1 MEAPSV
7 INVSFKMYN
16 RPVWQT
22 KGHLNKN
29 IPCISVIIC
38 NSTHIW
44 NQLLYFLDR
53 NIIYKVVAAAAAA
66 AAKSLQ
72 CV

>member
-44 NQLLYFLDR
+44 NQLLYFLER
-53 NIIYKVVAAAAAA
+53 NRIYKVVAAAA